1 MLSKFPSLNLGK
13 YYIASLITLVA
24 IAGLYFGWREFWFLT
39 DDAFIA
45 FRYVSNA
52 VLGHGYVWN
61 AEPFRAVEGYTSFLH
76 VLILEA
82 VWRLFGTE
90 PPESANLLSLIFAA
104 VTVLLTTFGA
114 MRMQLSIQLQKIR
127 LYLTSLVLLGL
138 ITNVSFLTWSSSGL
152 ETALFNCCFLAWI
165 LAVILI
171 VQKGTWWR
179 VAITTTASL
188 VYLAR
193 PDGMLLLLG
202 TLALLIISLL
212 SEIKKRQ
219 LKLSWFVSVLPM
231 LVPII
236 HFIWRKSYYGEW
248 LPNTYYAKH
257 IAAWPE
263 SGIRYLLSFLL
274 EYGIWLWVSVLL
286 IVACKMTVSFIK
298 SKKADLKIAERL
310 ISVFQTSPDRK
321 VCTIVA
327 VTTVVLHLSYY
338 TFVIGGDHFEWR
350 VYSHLPPLLM
360 LSFVYFMSQ
369 LNFSPRR
376 TIISLALL
384 IAFSIPIPWVHHFE
398 EKKITEL
405 AVADTVKIK
414 VSNKLPFFFKPLARL
429 NEQLQSWLIDHM
441 VCVRWQEHRMF
452 LIGQFEFFP
461 RRNLELPPE
470 AGPFPVCYFS
480 TVGVAGWVLPKVAVI
495 DGYGLNDYVIARL
508 PIGPKIHRMMAH
520 DRFAPHAYVASFL
533 PNVSV
538 MSAKEVRYRQRPP
551 DFELTREK
559 IIAYEKFWDDKLIKR
574 INIPDS
580 LAPFPTR
587 LK

>member
-1 MLSKFPSLNLGK
+1 MLGK
-13 YYIASLITLVA
+13 SLSFNLSQRSVASLITLMALV
-24 IAGLYFGWREFWFLT
+24 GLYFGWREFWFLT

-52 VLGHGYVWN
+52 VLGNGYVWN
-61 AEPFRAVEGYTSFLH
+61 VEPFRAVEGYTSFLH
-76 VLILEA
+76 VLILES

-114 MRMQLSIQLQKIR
+114 MRMQLSGQLQNIR

-138 ITNVSFLTWSSSGL
+138 ISNVTFLTWSSSGL

-179 VAITTTASL
+179 LAITTTASL

-193 PDGMLLLLG
+193 PDGMLMLLG
-202 TLALLIISLL
+202 TLVLLIISLL

-274 EYGIWLWVSVLL
+274 EYGIWLWLSVLL

-298 SKKADLKIAERL
+298 LKKADLKIAERL
-310 ISVFQTSPDRK
+310 ISVFQTPPDRR

-327 VTTVVLHLSYY
+327 VMTVVLHLSYY

-350 VYSHLPPLLM
+350 VYSYLPPLLM
-360 LSFVYFMSQ
+360 LSFVYFMSL
-369 LNFSPRR
+369 LNFSPGR

-384 IAFSIPIPWVHHFE
+384 IALSIPIPWVHHFQ

-405 AVADTVKIK
+405 KIADTVKIK
-414 VSNKLPFFFKPLARL
+414 VSNHLPFFLKPLARL

-441 VCVRWQEHRMF
+441 VCVRWQEHKMF

-461 RRNLELPPE
+461 RRTLELPPE
-470 AGPFPVCYFS
+470 AGPFPVSYFS

-533 PNVSV
+533 PNVNI
-538 MSAKEVRYRQRPP
+538 MSSGRVRYRQRPP

-559 IIAYEKFWDDKLIKR
+559 IIAYEKFWDDKLVKR

-580 LAPFPTR
+580 LTPFPT
-587 LK
+587 KPK